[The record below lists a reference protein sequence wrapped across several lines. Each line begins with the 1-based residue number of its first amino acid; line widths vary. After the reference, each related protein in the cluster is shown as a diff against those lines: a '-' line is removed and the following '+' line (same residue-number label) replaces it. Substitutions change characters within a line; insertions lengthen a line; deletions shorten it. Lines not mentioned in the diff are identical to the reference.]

1 MASLMVSIKYVT
13 IFASEFERSLAFYRD
28 GIGLKMTYHEDG
40 FAQFDTEGAILTL
53 ERGGE
58 KSEKPKD
65 YKKNGVLIQFEV
77 EDLWRTAGELK
88 EKNVKFTQEVTELEF
103 GKIAVIVD
111 PDGNQIQLLEQ

>member
-1 MASLMVSIKYVT
+1 MAALQVMIKYVT
-13 IFASEFERSLAFYRD
+13 VYASEFERSMAFYRD
-28 GIGLKMTYHEDG
+28 GLGLKITYQEDG

-65 YKKNGVLIQFEV
+65 FRKNGVLLQFEV
-77 EDLWRTAGELK
+77 EDLWRTAGNLK
-88 EKNVKFTQEVTELEF
+88 ERNVKFTQEVTELEF
-103 GKIAVIVD
+103 GKIAMIVD